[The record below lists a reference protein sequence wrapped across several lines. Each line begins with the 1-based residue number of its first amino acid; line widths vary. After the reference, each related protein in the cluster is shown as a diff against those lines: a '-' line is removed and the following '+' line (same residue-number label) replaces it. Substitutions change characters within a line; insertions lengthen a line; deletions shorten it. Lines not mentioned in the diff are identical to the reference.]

1 MTELFH
7 YFIANWPKILWL
19 TWQHIDDRRRRG
31 RPGDHHRAFLSASP
45 PHRTAASPASVLYTA
60 SIIMTIPSMALFGVL
75 IPILALINRGIGYV
89 PAVIAIFLYSQ
100 LPIISNTYAAFRS
113 IDPALREAAQGMG
126 MTRLQRLRL
135 VEAPLVVPVI
145 IAGVRTAIVLNIGIA
160 AIAAYIGAGG
170 LGLLIRSGITQT
182 DTRQILAGA
191 IAVSVLAL
199 VIGSAVRAAA
209 AAAHVARPRP
219 RMIQIEKL
227 SKEYVQDGRRVVA
240 ARRHRSRSSARRD
253 LRASRAVGLR
263 QDDDAQDHQSPGR
276 LPPAGGCSS
285 TARTR
290 ASSTRS
296 RCAGR
301 SAT

>member
-1 MTELFH
+1 MELVH
-7 YFIANWPKILWL
+7 YITGSWQKILWL
-19 TWQHIDDRRRRG
+19 TWQHVTIVGVAVGLAIITGIPIGIAAAQNRRI
-31 RPGDHHRAFLSASP
+31 
-45 PHRTAASPASVLYTA
+45 ASVALYTA

-89 PAVIAIFLYSQ
+89 PAVIAVFLYSQ

-126 MTRLQRLRL
+126 MTRMQRLRL
-135 VEAPLVVPVI
+135 VEAPLVLPVI

-199 VIGSAVRAAA
+199 VADRLFALL
-209 AAAHVARPRP
+209 
-219 RMIQIEKL
+219 Q
-227 SKEYVQDGRRVVA
+227 RR
-240 ARRHRSRSSARRD
+240 
-253 LRASRAVGLR
+253 LT
-263 QDDDAQDHQSPGR
+263 SPG
-276 LPPAGGCSS
+276 LAPA
-285 TARTR
+285 
-290 ASSTRS
+290 
-296 RCAGR
+296 
-301 SAT
+301 

>member
-1 MTELFH
+1 VTIVGVAVGLAIITGIPIG
-7 YFIANWPKILWL
+7 IAAAQN
-19 TWQHIDDRRRRG
+19 RR
-31 RPGDHHRAFLSASP
+31 L
-45 PHRTAASPASVLYTA
+45 ASVALYTA

-89 PAVIAIFLYSQ
+89 PAVIAVFLYSQ

-126 MTRLQRLRL
+126 MTRMQRLWM
-135 VEAPLVVPVI
+135 VEAPLVLPVI

-199 VIGSAVRAAA
+199 VADRLFALL
-209 AAAHVARPRP
+209 
-219 RMIQIEKL
+219 Q
-227 SKEYVQDGRRVVA
+227 RR
-240 ARRHRSRSSARRD
+240 
-253 LRASRAVGLR
+253 LT
-263 QDDDAQDHQSPGR
+263 SPG
-276 LPPAGGCSS
+276 LAPA
-285 TARTR
+285 
-290 ASSTRS
+290 
-296 RCAGR
+296 
-301 SAT
+301 

>member
-7 YFIANWPKILWL
+7 YFTANWPKILWL
-19 TWQHIDDRRRRG
+19 TWQHTTIVGVAVAFAIITGIPLGVAAAQNRRLAG
-31 RPGDHHRAFLSASP
+31 A
-45 PHRTAASPASVLYTA
+45 VLYTA

-75 IPILALINRGIGYV
+75 IPLLALINRGIGYV

-135 VEAPLVVPVI
+135 VEAPLVLPVI

-199 VIGSAVRAAA
+199 LA
-209 AAAHVARPRP
+209 
-219 RMIQIEKL
+219 
-227 SKEYVQDGRRVVA
+227 DGLFALLQRR
-240 ARRHRSRSSARRD
+240 
-253 LRASRAVGLR
+253 LT
-263 QDDDAQDHQSPGR
+263 SPG
-276 LPPAGGCSS
+276 L
-285 TARTR
+285 
-290 ASSTRS
+290 AS
-296 RCAGR
+296 A
-301 SAT
+301 

>member
-1 MTELFH
+1 MELVH
-7 YFIANWPKILWL
+7 YITGNWPKILWL
-19 TWQHIDDRRRRG
+19 TWQHVTIVGVAVGLAIVTGIPIGIAAAQNRR
-31 RPGDHHRAFLSASP
+31 L
-45 PHRTAASPASVLYTA
+45 ASVALYTA

-89 PAVIAIFLYSQ
+89 PAVIAVFLYSQ

-126 MTRLQRLRL
+126 MTRMQRLWL
-135 VEAPLVVPVI
+135 VEAPMVLPVI

-199 VIGSAVRAAA
+199 LADRLFALL
-209 AAAHVARPRP
+209 
-219 RMIQIEKL
+219 Q
-227 SKEYVQDGRRVVA
+227 RR
-240 ARRHRSRSSARRD
+240 
-253 LRASRAVGLR
+253 LT
-263 QDDDAQDHQSPGR
+263 SPG
-276 LPPAGGCSS
+276 LAPG
-285 TARTR
+285 
-290 ASSTRS
+290 
-296 RCAGR
+296 
-301 SAT
+301 

>member
-7 YFIANWPKILWL
+7 YFTANWPKILWL
-19 TWQHIDDRRRRG
+19 TWQHTTIVGVAVGLAIITGIPLGVAAAQNRRLAG
-31 RPGDHHRAFLSASP
+31 V
-45 PHRTAASPASVLYTA
+45 VLYTA

-75 IPILALINRGIGYV
+75 IPLLALINRGIGYV

-100 LPIISNTYAAFRS
+100 LPIVSNTYAAFRS

-191 IAVSVLAL
+191 IAVSLLAL
-199 VIGSAVRAAA
+199 
-209 AAAHVARPRP
+209 
-219 RMIQIEKL
+219 L
-227 SKEYVQDGRRVVA
+227 SDRLFALLQRR
-240 ARRHRSRSSARRD
+240 
-253 LRASRAVGLR
+253 LT
-263 QDDDAQDHQSPGR
+263 SPG
-276 LPPAGGCSS
+276 LAPA
-285 TARTR
+285 
-290 ASSTRS
+290 
-296 RCAGR
+296 
-301 SAT
+301 